1 MKILDQVNNIDER
14 IFYFLYKKIQP
25 ALGYVE
31 RTRKVLAGCR
41 RMRDEV
47 KKIPGLRVIGDPGLC
62 ICSFTSDEFDIYAV
76 LSEMR
81 KHGWTMGAMQFP
93 PAVHLDIT
101 HLTTQNGVLE
111 DYLSVSQKYSNYR
124 KKLR

>member
-1 MKILDQVNNIDER
+1 
-14 IFYFLYKKIQP
+14 
-25 ALGYVE
+25 
-31 RTRKVLAGCR
+31 
-41 RMRDEV
+41 MRDEV

-111 DYLSVSQKYSNYR
+111 NYLSVSQKFFYKNIRTTNDGRSKTLQFEFYR
-124 KKLR
+124 PSGMWLEN